1 MSYLNLPTKNDLHGT
16 ARDLLVDAE
25 NRWGYT
31 PNIVRAYALAP
42 KVMVAEDVWSKGVM
56 YDGFLPRELKE
67 AIATVVS
74 TTNDCSYCANSHAH
88 AMTLAGGDT
97 NDAIACKQVNLSEFK
112 EKDRV
117 ALEFTQR
124 AVKDPKSIQQED
136 IDALKEYYS
145 EGEIVEISTVIQQFM
160 GYNWFVTILG
170 LKLEVEN
177 PMSNYE

>member
-1 MSYLNLPTKNDLHGT
+1 MSYLNLPAKNDLQGV
-16 ARDLLVDAE
+16 ARELLEDAE
-25 NRWGYT
+25 NRWGYSS
-31 PNIVRAYALAP
+31 NIVRAYALAP

-74 TTNDCSYCANSHAH
+74 TTNDCYYCANSHAH
-88 AMTLAGGDT
+88 ALVLAGGNT
-97 NDAIACKQVNLSEFK
+97 KDAIACKQVDLSEFEEK
-112 EKDRV
+112 ERA
-117 ALEFTQR
+117 ALEFTR
-124 AVKDPKSIQQED
+124 KAVKDPKAIQQDD
-136 IDALKEYYS
+136 IDKLKEYYS

-177 PMSNYE
+177 PMSKYE